1 MKNKNLNKTI
11 KISLLAAIA
20 FILMFFELPLTPFPW
35 LKLDLSDVPA
45 LMGAFTFGPLT
56 GILIEFLKVMMNL
69 LLSGT
74 STGGIGELA
83 NFLIGASF
91 IAPAAFIY
99 FRNKSKKTAIIGMI
113 VGGISI
119 NIVGILAN
127 AYLLLPAYGM
137 HLSGSELIN
146 YIMVGLVPINT
157 IKAVVVSVMTYILY
171 KRVSVSIFKVEPNF
185 GSYKKKNKDAI
196 NVN

>member
-1 MKNKNLNKTI
+1 MKNKNLNKTV

-20 FILMFFELPLTPFPW
+20 FVLMFFELPLTPFPW

-45 LMGAFTFGPLT
+45 LMGAFAFGPLA

-69 LLSGT
+69 FLGGT
-74 STGGIGELA
+74 TTGGIGELA
-83 NFLIGASF
+83 NFLIGASL

-99 FRNKSKKTAIIGMI
+99 WRNKTKKTAIIGMI

-137 HLSGSELIN
+137 QMSGPELMN
-146 YIMVGLVPINT
+146 YITVGLLPVNT

-171 KRVSVSIFKVEPNF
+171 KRVSVAVFKVEPNF
-185 GSYKKKNKDAI
+185 GSYEKKSKKI
-196 NVN
+196 VNVN